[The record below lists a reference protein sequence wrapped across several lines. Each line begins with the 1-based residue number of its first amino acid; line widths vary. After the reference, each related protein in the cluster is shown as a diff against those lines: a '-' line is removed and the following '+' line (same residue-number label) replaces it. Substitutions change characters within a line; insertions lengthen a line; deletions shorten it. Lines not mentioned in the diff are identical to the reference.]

1 MGKQSM
7 SKSVL
12 ESLAKQLGDVT
23 QSVAH
28 RYGVQDDRGITMDC
42 LKITAVGPGEYLGV
56 SHAMRDEVFTL
67 NLSRS
72 TDLMNWRHVTTLDNH
87 ASQGEMLRERDGA
100 FLVAYEHDEPNSCFV
115 RLRRYANREA
125 LEKGKF
131 ATEITLGR
139 TLAPTAEGTPSIERV
154 ERDAVHLRF
163 HYYRNGD
170 VDRAAK
176 GVLTGWRDWKT
187 QVDPG
192 INEALE
198 GFGCKGNI
206 GGRSRFA
213 FQGKPYYLHEGQL
226 GRLDWASWRVFL
238 LDGTERNG
246 QRPAVRVP
254 MKTHKGSQSFAN
266 PAITAL
272 NEPGKP
278 PRYFVTFFMP
288 TEGNAAGERGE
299 LAYIVEPKG

>member
-1 MGKQSM
+1 MT
-7 SKSVL
+7 L

-23 QSVAH
+23 QSIAY

-42 LKITAVGPGEYLGV
+42 LKIVAVGPREYLGV
-56 SHAMRDEVFTL
+56 SHAMRDGVFSL

-72 TDLMNWRHVTTLDNH
+72 TDLMHWRFITTLDTH
-87 ASQGEMLRERDGA
+87 ASQGEILREPDGA
-100 FLVAYEHDEPNSCFV
+100 FLLAYEHDEPNSCFV
-115 RLRRYANREA
+115 RLRRYANRA
-125 LEKGKF
+125 AFEKGTF
-131 ATEITLGR
+131 AKEITLQR

-154 ERDAVHLRF
+154 EGETVYLRF

-187 QVDPG
+187 EVDPG
-192 INEALE
+192 INRAIEA
-198 GFGCKGNI
+198 FGCKGNI
-206 GGRSRFA
+206 GGRTRFLL
-213 FQGKPYYLHEGQL
+213 QGKPYYVQEGQL
-226 GRLDWASWRVFL
+226 TKNDWASWRVFL
-238 LDGTERNG
+238 MDGTEQNG
-246 QRPAVRVP
+246 QRSAVRIP

-266 PAITAL
+266 PAVTAL

-278 PRYFVTFFMP
+278 PRFFVTFFMP
-288 TEGNAAGERGE
+288 TEGNARGESGE